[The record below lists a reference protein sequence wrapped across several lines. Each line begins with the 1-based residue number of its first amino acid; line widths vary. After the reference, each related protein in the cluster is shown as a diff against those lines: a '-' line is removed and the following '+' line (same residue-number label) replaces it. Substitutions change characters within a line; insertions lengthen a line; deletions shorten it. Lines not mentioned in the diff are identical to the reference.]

1 MTNTSNP
8 SYQRWPTG
16 PSIAAPY
23 VALTASLRVSTVS
36 FFSSRWQIRS
46 PAAHSAALCT
56 EDLGIPLAT
65 SASRTRNPGPV
76 RFGFGAEGRRGGGV
90 DDPAGSD
97 DAISIAPGSD
107 TLRLADEKTA
117 TARRRASMIDCPF
130 GGRHV
135 STRPLRSS
143 YERRLETG
151 VPKSKCDGD
160 LRVPARA
167 NSWKRADLAIIWHCR
182 KIKPRATAFK
192 NPSRPRRRRTE
203 RPRHDGAARRH
214 SVPAGDPATER

>member
-1 MTNTSNP
+1 M
-8 SYQRWPTG
+8 
-16 PSIAAPY
+16 
-23 VALTASLRVSTVS
+23 STVS

-56 EDLGIPLAT
+56 EDLGIPLAI

-135 STRPLRSS
+135 SNKTV
-143 YERRLETG
+143 EIF
-151 VPKSKCDGD
+151 V
-160 LRVPARA
+160 
-167 NSWKRADLAIIWHCR
+167 
-182 KIKPRATAFK
+182 RATVR
-192 NPSRPRRRRTE
+192 NR
-203 RPRHDGAARRH
+203 GA
-214 SVPAGDPATER
+214 